1 MLQTQKVAGQLGS
14 WFGLKLSA
22 FILLFLSCPLRS
34 FVQNFKTVNLNWDC
48 LYLELR
54 SGLRSTKKVDKKSQL
69 SVLDNTVFFKQRRA
83 EYFPR
88 TVWILLIPVL
98 TLYRQKLADWT
109 EHRVLQ
115 NQTTAYSRRNNR
127 RWIALLKNLNISVRF
142 FQFQNILKKE
152 TWLLYNGW

>member
-22 FILLFLSCPLRS
+22 FIFYFFLSCPLRS

-115 NQTTAYSRRNNR
+115 NQTTAYCSRRN
-127 RWIALLKNLNISVRF
+127 IAGELHFWRIWTFQSNF
-142 FQFQNILKKE
+142 FSFEIY
-152 TWLLYNGW
+152 WR